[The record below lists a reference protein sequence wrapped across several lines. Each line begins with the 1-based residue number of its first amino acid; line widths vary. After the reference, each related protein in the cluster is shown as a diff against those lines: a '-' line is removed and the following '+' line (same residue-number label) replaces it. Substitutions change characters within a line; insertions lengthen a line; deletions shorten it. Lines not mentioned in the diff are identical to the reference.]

1 MWLLVRPE
9 KELTEEERA
18 GRRILADASPA
29 IATAA
34 ELVQTFGQIV
44 RERSAAALDAWLEA
58 ATTSGVGELKR
69 FAASLRRDYAAVSAA
84 LSLVW
89 SNGQLEGQI
98 NRLKGIKKAMYGR
111 GKFDLLRRRVLYAA

>member
-1 MWLLVRPE
+1 M
-9 KELTEEERA
+9 
-18 GRRILADASPA
+18 
-29 IATAA
+29 
-34 ELVQTFGQIV
+34 QTFGRIV
-44 RERSAAALDAWLEA
+44 RERSAVALDHWLEA